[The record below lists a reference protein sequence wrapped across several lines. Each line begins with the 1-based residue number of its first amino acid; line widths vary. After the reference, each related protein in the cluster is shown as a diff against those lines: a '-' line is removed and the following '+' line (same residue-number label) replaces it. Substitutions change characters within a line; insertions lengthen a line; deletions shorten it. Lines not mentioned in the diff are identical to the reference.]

1 MSVTIQ
7 YVGSSGNS
15 YDLKTDGLRLK
26 EADFHAY
33 EWSADTSSR
42 QYGVKLS
49 RFTRKAITYEATLQ
63 FRGSYST
70 RRDLIEAIYEDF
82 ETDIINQEPGRI
94 YWGSCYIECYA
105 TGHDTHP
112 DDKNR
117 YTEREVSFYC
127 PYPFWIEETTID
139 IGTMDSATTTDTDK
153 GYDSGYAYSYSYAA
167 SQTVRHITLNHYGLA
182 TYKLVASGP
191 TSGGVSVSIDGE
203 LRTVNYDVAS
213 GETLTIDTRPNLD
226 SDKRI
231 YVTASDGTTTNVFD
245 YRDPDSAIF
254 AKISPGTISVDYSRS
269 YPITLTL
276 YAERSEPRNG

>member
-1 MSVTIQ
+1 MSVMIR

-15 YDLKTDGLRLK
+15 YDLKADSLRLK

-33 EWSADTSSR
+33 SWTMDTTTR

-49 RFTRKAITYEATLQ
+49 RFKRDAITYTATLQ

-70 RRDLIEAIYEDF
+70 RRDAIEAIYEDF
-82 ETDIINQEPGRI
+82 ETDILNQSPGRL

-105 TGHDTHP
+105 ISNDTYP
-112 DDKNR
+112 DDKNQ

-127 PYPFWIEETTID
+127 PYPFWIEETEIE
-139 IGTMDSATTTDTDK
+139 IGTLSESTTTDTDK
-153 GYDSGYAYSYSYAA
+153 GYDDGYAYSYSYAA
-167 SQTVRHITLNHYGLA
+167 SQTIKHITLSHYGLA

-191 TSGGVSVSIDGE
+191 ASYVSVSIDGT
-203 LRTVNYDVAS
+203 LRTVNYSIAQ
-213 GETLTIDTRPNLD
+213 GETLTIDTRPNLE

-245 YRDPDSAIF
+245 YRDPDSGIF
-254 AKISPGTISVDYSRS
+254 DKIQPGILSIDYSRA

-276 YAERSEPRNG
+276 YAERSEPKHG